1 MKPAAATLDPIA
13 IARPAPTTTRWA
25 LAGLALA
32 MLLSSLG
39 TSIANVAL
47 PTLVEAFAATFQAVQ
62 WVVLAYLLAVTTLI
76 VSVGRLGDL
85 HGRRRLLLL
94 GIAVFTAASALGGF
108 APTLG
113 WLIAARAAQGL
124 GAAAMMALTLAFVG
138 DTVPKSEVGRAMGL
152 LGTMSAL
159 GTALG
164 PSLGGTLI
172 AAWGWPAIFL
182 VNVPIGL
189 GSLLVIRHH
198 LPPDRRPFPA
208 PTTSFDAIGTGLLA
222 FALGAYALAM
232 TTGRGSFGATNLGLL
247 AVATVAVGLFAYV
260 ELRVPAPL
268 VRLTMLR
275 ERTLLAGLVTSGIV
289 ATVMMTTLVVGP
301 FYLAISLGLAPAAVG
316 LVLSVGPLVAATMSV
331 PAGRWTDRLGAARI
345 TTVGLTG
352 IAGGTALLAM
362 LPAPGGIA
370 GYIGPIVVVTVGY
383 ALFQTANNTTVMQAI
398 PADQRGVVS
407 GLLNLARNLGLITGA
422 AAMGAVFAY
431 GAGTSV
437 LAQASP
443 EALANGMRVAFGVA
457 AGLMLVALG
466 LATTLRRPRVAP

>member
-1 MKPAAATLDPIA
+1 MKPAAATLEPIPGA
-13 IARPAPTTTRWA
+13 KPAPATTRWA

-47 PTLVEAFAATFQAVQ
+47 PTLTQAFAASFQAVQ

-76 VSVGRLGDL
+76 VSAGRLGDL

-138 DTVPKSEVGRAMGL
+138 DAVPKSEIGRAMGL

-172 AAWGWPAIFL
+172 AVWGWPAIFL
-182 VNVPIGL
+182 VNVPLGL
-189 GSLLVIRHH
+189 GALLLIRNH
-198 LPPDRRPFPA
+198 LPPEHRPTLA
-208 PTTSFDAIGTGLLA
+208 PSLNFDAIGTGLLTL
-222 FALGAYALAM
+222 ALGAYALAM
-232 TTGRGSFGATNLGLL
+232 TTGRGTFGATNLSLL
-247 AVATVAVGLFAYV
+247 AVATLAIGFFTYV
-260 ELRVPAPL
+260 ERRVSSPL

-275 ERTLLAGLVTSGIV
+275 ERTLLTGLVTSGFV

-301 FYLAISLGLAPAAVG
+301 FYLAISLGLTPAAVG
-316 LVLSVGPLVAATMSV
+316 LVLSIGPLVAATMSV
-331 PAGRWTDRLGAARI
+331 PAGRWTDRLGAPRVA
-345 TTVGLTG
+345 TVGLAG
-352 IAGGTALLAM
+352 ITGGTALLAV
-362 LPAPGGIA
+362 LPAPGCLA
-370 GYIGPIVVVTVGY
+370 SYVGPIVVVTVGY
-383 ALFQTANNTTVMQAI
+383 ALFQTANNTTVMQAVA
-398 PADQRGVVS
+398 ADQRGVVS

-422 AAMGAVFAY
+422 SAMGAVFAL
-431 GAGTSV
+431 GAKTSV
-437 LAQASP
+437 LTQASP
-443 EALANGMRVAFGVA
+443 EALADGMRVAFGVA
-457 AGLMLVALG
+457 GGLMLVALG
-466 LATTLRRPRVAP
+466 LTTAPRRLPVAP

>member
-1 MKPAAATLDPIA
+1 MKPAAATLDPIIA
-13 IARPAPTTTRWA
+13 ARPAPATTRWA
-25 LAGLALA
+25 LTGLALA

-47 PTLVEAFAATFQAVQ
+47 PALAQAFAASFQAVQ

-85 HGRRRLLLL
+85 HGRRRVLIL
-94 GIAVFTAASALGGF
+94 GTAVFTAASALGGF

-138 DTVPKSEVGRAMGL
+138 DTVAKSEVGRAMGL

-164 PSLGGTLI
+164 PSLGGYLI
-172 AAWGWPAIFL
+172 AVWGWPTIFL
-182 VNVPIGL
+182 VNVPLGL
-189 GSLLVIRHH
+189 GALLLIRNH
-198 LPPDRRPFPA
+198 LPPERRPSPE
-208 PTTSFDAIGTGLLA
+208 PSPNFDAIGTVLLA

-232 TTGRGSFGATNLGLL
+232 TLGRGSFGAANLGLL
-247 AVATVAVGLFAYV
+247 AVATLAIGLFIYA

-268 VRLTMLR
+268 VRLVMLR
-275 ERTLLAGLVTSGIV
+275 ERTLLAGLVTSGLV

-301 FYLAISLGLAPAAVG
+301 FYLAISLGLGPAGVG
-316 LVLSVGPLVAATMSV
+316 MVLSVGPLVAATMSV
-331 PAGRWTDRLGAARI
+331 PAGRWTDRLGAPRVAKA
-345 TTVGLTG
+345 GLTG
-352 IAGGTALLAM
+352 IAGGTALLAL
-362 LPAPGGIA
+362 LPAPGCVA
-370 GYIGPIVVVTVGY
+370 GYIGPIVVITVGY
-383 ALFQTANNTTVMQAI
+383 ALFQTANNTIVMRAI
-398 PADQRGVVS
+398 SADQRGVAS

-422 AAMGAVFAY
+422 SAMGAVFAL
-431 GAGTSV
+431 GAGTTA
-437 LAQASP
+437 LTQASP
-443 EALANGMRVAFGVA
+443 EALAAGMRVAFGVA

-466 LATTLRRPRVAP
+466 LPAVLRRSRVAP

>member
-1 MKPAAATLDPIA
+1 MKPTVATLDPITS
-13 IARPAPTTTRWA
+13 ARPVPNPTTRWA

-47 PTLVEAFAATFQAVQ
+47 PTLAQAFGATFQAVQ
-62 WVVLAYLLAVTTLI
+62 WVALAYLLAVTTLI
-76 VSVGRLGDL
+76 VSLGRLGDL

-113 WLIAARAAQGL
+113 WLIAARTAQGL

-138 DTVPKSEVGRAMGL
+138 DTVAKSEVGRAMGL

-164 PSLGGTLI
+164 PSLGGYLI

-182 VNVPIGL
+182 VNVPLGL
-189 GSLLVIRHH
+189 GTLLLIRNH
-198 LPPDRRPFPA
+198 LPPERRPSPA
-208 PTTSFDAIGTGLLA
+208 PSPSFDALGTVLLA
-222 FALGAYALAM
+222 LALGTYALAM
-232 TTGRGSFGATNLGLL
+232 TTGRGPFNATNVGLL
-247 AVATVAVGLFAYV
+247 AVAVLAVGIFGYV

-268 VRLTMLR
+268 IRLSILR
-275 ERTLLAGLVTSGIV
+275 ERTLLAGLLTSGLV

-301 FYLAISLGLAPAAVG
+301 FYLAISLGLGPAAVG

-331 PAGRWTDRLGAARI
+331 PAGRWTDRLGSPRVATA
-345 TTVGLTG
+345 GLTG
-352 IAGGTALLAM
+352 IAGGTALLAL
-362 LPAPGGIA
+362 LPAPGCVA
-370 GYIGPIVVVTVGY
+370 GYIGPIVVTTVGY
-383 ALFQTANNTTVMQAI
+383 ALFQTANNTTVMRAI

-422 AAMGAVFAY
+422 SPMGAVFAF
-431 GAGTSV
+431 GAGPTAV
-437 LAQASP
+437 PPASP
-443 EALANGMRVAFGVA
+443 EAVADGMRVAFAVA

-466 LATTLRRPRVAP
+466 LPRRDLAVN